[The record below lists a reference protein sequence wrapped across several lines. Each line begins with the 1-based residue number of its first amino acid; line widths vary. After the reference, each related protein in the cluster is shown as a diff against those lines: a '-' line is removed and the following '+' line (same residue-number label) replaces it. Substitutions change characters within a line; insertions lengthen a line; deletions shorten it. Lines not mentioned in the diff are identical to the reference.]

1 MHGQPGGYINE
12 APAQQP
18 RARKQQ
24 PWRHRLGPASQVLA
38 NGLATT
44 AEQTGQFG
52 QVKQPVA
59 VCPGFDEIGFLS
71 QVRTYK
77 RRVGLASTGA
87 DEALYA
93 CLCLY
98 RPQDETCSS
107 QYLYLLISMHWT
119 AMPMPKSSNSKQKKR
134 TFGGPLFKS
143 FNFSKHNQSTSS

>member
-1 MHGQPGGYINE
+1 MHGQPSGNVNE

-71 QVRTYK
+71 QVRTYE

-93 CLCLY
+93 LLCLY

-107 QYLYLLISMHWT
+107 QYLYLLISMH
-119 AMPMPKSSNSKQKKR
+119 
-134 TFGGPLFKS
+134 
-143 FNFSKHNQSTSS
+143 